1 MLITTGNTTIQTQP
15 KLFYMSKKL
24 IWILVSVA
32 LLIVLLVVAQKSG
45 AFGKDE
51 GTKVTAEKV
60 QKRTII
66 ETVTASGKV
75 YPEIEVKVS
84 PDISGEITELT
95 VAEGDSVRRGQVLA
109 RIYADIYATQRD
121 QASAT
126 VSQQEAVVSN
136 STAQLDALKAAM
148 DLAEKT
154 YNRQKQLAADK
165 IISKAEF
172 ESAESSYL
180 TTRANYNAAVQGIKG
195 GQAGVLNAR
204 ANLTKANKD
213 LGRTVITSPMDGVI
227 SLLSVKKGE
236 RVAGNSFNVG
246 TEMMRVADMS
256 KIEIRVDVGENDIP
270 KVHLGDSA
278 LIEVDAYNKRK
289 FKGIVTQI
297 ASSNKGAAT
306 QSVTTTTTDVT
317 NYEVR
322 IRILPDSYK
331 DLIDPSKPKSFPF
344 RPGMSASADIQ
355 TKRHEDRWS
364 VPINAVTTREKGTD
378 KVVAGKEPTT
388 GNTPADPNTNPD
400 QKTGTTDL
408 DEVVFVLQP
417 DKKVKKVVV
426 KTDIQDINNI
436 EITSGLKEGDMV
448 ITGPYGTVSK
458 ILKDGTIV
466 NVVDKD
472 KLFDTKK

>member
-1 MLITTGNTTIQTQP
+1 
-15 KLFYMSKKL
+15 MSKKL
-24 IWILVSVA
+24 IWILVSVVA
-32 LLIVLLVVAQKSG
+32 FIVILVVAQKAG

-51 GTKVTAEKV
+51 GTKVTAEQV

-84 PDISGEITELT
+84 PDISGEIVELN

-121 QASAT
+121 QAAAA
-126 VSQQEAVVSN
+126 VNQQQAAVSN
-136 STAQLDALKAAM
+136 STAALDALKATM
-148 DLAEKT
+148 DLSEKT
-154 YNRQKQLAADK
+154 YQRQKQLADEK
-165 IISKAEF
+165 VISKAEF
-172 ESAESSYL
+172 EQAESSYL
-180 TTRANYNAAVQGIKG
+180 TSKANYNAALQGIRG
-195 GQAGVLNAR
+195 GQAGVQNAAASLNR
-204 ANLTKANKD
+204 ANKD
-213 LGRTVITSPMDGVI
+213 LGRTVITAPMDGVI

-278 LIEVDAYNKRK
+278 FIEVDAYNKRK
-289 FKGIVTQI
+289 FRGVVTQI

-306 QSVTTTTTDVT
+306 QSLTSSTSSTDVT

-322 IRILPDSYK
+322 VRILPESYK
-331 DLIDPSKPKSFPF
+331 DLIDPSKPKAFPF

-355 TKRHEDRWS
+355 TKVHENRLS

-378 KVVAGKEPTT
+378 KVVSANKDQNNNNGD
-388 GNTPADPNTNPD
+388 GDNNADNNAP
-400 QKTGTTDL
+400 KAAATDL

-436 EITSGLKEGDMV
+436 EILSGLTEKDKV

-458 ILKDGTIV
+458 LLKDGMIV

-472 KLFDTKK
+472 KLFETKK

>member
-1 MLITTGNTTIQTQP
+1 
-15 KLFYMSKKL
+15 MSKKL
-24 IWILVSVA
+24 IWILVCVV
-32 LLIVLLVVAQKSG
+32 LLIILLVVAQKSG

-84 PDISGEITELT
+84 PDISGEIVDLM
-95 VAEGDSVRRGQVLA
+95 VQEGDSVRKGQVLA
-109 RIYADIYATQRD
+109 KIYADIYATQRD
-121 QASAT
+121 QASAG
-126 VSQQEAVVSN
+126 VSQQQAVVSN
-136 STAQLDALKAAM
+136 STAQLDALKAAQ
-148 DLAEKT
+148 DLSERT
-154 YNRQKQLAADK
+154 YNRQKQLADEK
-165 IISKAEF
+165 VISKSEF
-172 ESAESSYL
+172 EQAESAYL
-180 TTRANYNAAVQGIKG
+180 TAKANYNAAVQGIRG
-195 GQAGVLNAR
+195 GQAGVLNAQ

-213 LGRTVITSPMDGVI
+213 LSRTIITAPMDGVI

-256 KIEIRVDVGENDIP
+256 KIEVRVDVGENDIP

-278 LIEVDAYNKRK
+278 VIEVDAYNKRK

-306 QSVTTTTTDVT
+306 QAAATTSTDVT

-322 IRILPDSYK
+322 IRLIPDSYK
-331 DLIDPSKPKSFPF
+331 DLLDPARPKSFPF

-355 TKRHEDRWS
+355 TKHHEGVWS

-378 KVVAGKEPTT
+378 KVAANNKEAAPAG
-388 GNTPADPNTNPD
+388 GAPADQNTNPD
-400 QKTGTTDL
+400 QKTQAATDL

-417 DKKVKKVVV
+417 DKKVKKMVV

-448 ITGPYGTVSK
+448 ITGPYGTISK
-458 ILKDGTIV
+458 ILKDGTVV